1 MKSLFT
7 NKQKVILAFA
17 LTLTFSACEMA
28 GDPVEPSLISPDAE
42 DITGFLRNLS
52 ADTNDLLN
60 VQSISGSSQR
70 IEAGKSNKSTS
81 LSGGTEVC
89 TTIKYDLLNNFE
101 EVAILRPTS
110 GIIYPGALVIADK
123 ATLGGLPTPAAVDRA
138 PMTLRIDLPGMGENG
153 TLKVDKPSDF
163 SVAEKID
170 EALEW
175 WNANAYEEGYV
186 NASNSSFVAKTAY
199 SSRQVSMDL
208 SMNVEWARG
217 DVAAQF
223 NFSQD
228 KTSSTAMMVFKQVF
242 YTITMTPPTSP
253 GGFFGPEASISEI
266 EQKFGPDSPPA
277 YVQSVNYGRIIMFR
291 MTTTTSA
298 TEAELEGSLNYA
310 AGKIKPTDISAT
322 VEAKYKKILE
332 TSNVTVVTIGGN
344 AEVASEAV
352 SARNFADLEPII
364 KGKNAVYSRD
374 NPGVP
379 ISYKLHFV
387 KDNTTAK
394 LGYTT
399 SFEVENCDVNLHPA
413 KDVRLLNNAGTI
425 AAPNVRYSIT
435 HKTRGKSGTST
446 INSGNI
452 GFRKSITKA
461 VPAGAYDINVK
472 IEFWDI
478 TWKTIREYQYS
489 KPTKVCYETFKPTIF
504 QIDVKTVGC

>member
-1 MKSLFT
+1 M
-7 NKQKVILAFA
+7 AFA
-17 LTLTFSACEMA
+17 ITLIFSACDMV
-28 GDPVEPSLISPDAE
+28 GDGEQPSPISPDAE
-42 DITGFLRNLS
+42 NITSFLRNLN
-52 ADTNDLLN
+52 ADTNNLLN
-60 VQSISGSSQR
+60 VQSISGESQR
-70 IEAGKSNKSTS
+70 KETGKSNKSTG

-89 TTIKYDLLNNFE
+89 TSTKYDLLNNFE

-110 GIIYPGALVIADK
+110 GIIYPGALVVADK
-123 ATLGGLPTPAAVDRA
+123 ATLGGLPTPGAVDRA

-223 NFSQD
+223 NFSQN
-228 KTSSTAMMVFKQVF
+228 KTSRTAMMVFKQVF

-298 TEAELEGSLNYA
+298 TAAELEGALNYST
-310 AGKIKPTDISAT
+310 GVTNVSGT
-322 VEAKYKKILE
+322 LEARYKKILE
-332 TSNVTVVTIGGN
+332 TSTVTVVTIGGN
-344 AEVASEAV
+344 AEVATEAV
-352 SARNFADLEPII
+352 SARNFADLEPIV

-379 ISYKLHFV
+379 ISYKLHYV

-399 SFEVENCDVNLHPA
+399 SYEVENCDVNLHPA
-413 KDVRLLNNAGTI
+413 KDVRVFNNAGTI

-452 GFRKSITKA
+452 GFRKSVTRT
-461 VPAGAYDINVK
+461 VPAGAYDVNVK
-472 IEFWDI
+472 IEVWDF

-489 KPTKVCYETFKPTIF
+489 KPTRVCYETFKPTLF

>member
-1 MKSLFT
+1 M
-7 NKQKVILAFA
+7 AFA
-17 LTLTFSACEMA
+17 ITLIFSACDMF
-28 GDPVEPSLISPDAE
+28 GDAEPPNPISPDAE
-42 DITGFLRNLS
+42 DISFFLRDLN
-52 ADTNDLLN
+52 ADTDNLLN
-60 VQSISGSSQR
+60 TQSISGESQR
-70 IEAGKSNKSTS
+70 IEAGKISTTSN

-89 TTIKYDLLNNFE
+89 TTTKYDLQNNFE

-153 TLKVDKPSDF
+153 TLQIDKPSDF
-163 SVAEKID
+163 SVAVKID

-175 WNANAYEEGYV
+175 WNANAYQKGYV

-223 NFSQD
+223 NFSQNQ
-228 KTSSTAMMVFKQVF
+228 TSRTAMMVFKQVF
-242 YTITMTPPTSP
+242 YTISMTPPTSP
-253 GGFFGPEASISEI
+253 GGFFGPDASLAEI
-266 EQKFGPDSPPA
+266 EQRFGPDTPPA
-277 YVQSVNYGRIIMFR
+277 YVQAVSYGRIIMFR

-298 TEAELEGSLNYA
+298 TDAELEGALNYST
-310 AGKIKPTDISAT
+310 GLTDVSGT
-322 VEAKYKKILE
+322 LESKYKQILE
-332 TSNVTVVTIGGN
+332 TSNITVVTIGGN
-344 AEVASEAV
+344 AEVATEAV

-364 KGKNAVYSRD
+364 KGENAVYSRD

-387 KDNTTAK
+387 KDNTTAM

-399 SFEVENCDVNLHPA
+399 SYEVENCAVNVYPA
-413 KDVRLLNNAGTI
+413 RNVRVLNNAGTI
-425 AAPNVRYSIT
+425 TAPNVRYSIT
-435 HKTRGKSGTST
+435 HRTRGRSGTST

-452 GFRKSITKA
+452 GLRQSVTKT
-461 VPAGAYDINVK
+461 VPAGAYDIAIK
-472 IEFWDI
+472 IEVWDF
-478 TWKTIREYQYS
+478 TWKTLNEYQYS
-489 KPTKVCYETFKPTIF
+489 RPSRVCYEVFKPNI
-504 QIDVKTVGC
+504 ISISVRTVGC

>member
-1 MKSLFT
+1 MKALFT
-7 NKQKVILAFA
+7 NKKKVILAFA
-17 LTLTFSACEMA
+17 ITLIFTACDMV
-28 GDPVEPSLISPDAE
+28 GDGEQPSPISPDAE
-42 DITGFLRNLS
+42 NITSFLRNLN
-52 ADTNDLLN
+52 ADTNNLLN
-60 VQSISGSSQR
+60 VQSISGESQR

-89 TTIKYDLLNNFE
+89 TTTKYDLLNNFE

-110 GIIYPGALVIADK
+110 GIIYPGALVVADK
-123 ATLGGLPTPAAVDRA
+123 ATLGGLPTPGAVDRA

-153 TLKVDKPSDF
+153 TLKVDKPSNF

-223 NFSQD
+223 NFSQN
-228 KTSSTAMMVFKQVF
+228 KTSRTAMMVFKQVF

-298 TEAELEGSLNYA
+298 TDAELEGALNYST
-310 AGKIKPTDISAT
+310 GVTKVSGTL
-322 VEAKYKKILE
+322 EAKYKKILE
-332 TSNVTVVTIGGN
+332 TSSITVVSIGGN

-364 KGKNAVYSRD
+364 QGKNAVYSRD

-399 SFEVENCDVNLHPA
+399 SFEIENCNVNVHPA
-413 KDVRLLNNAGTI
+413 RDVRLLNNAGTI
-425 AAPNVRYSIT
+425 TATNKRFSIT
-435 HKTRGKSGTST
+435 HKTRGKSGTNT

-452 GFRKSITKA
+452 GFRKSVTKT

-472 IEFWDI
+472 IEYWDI
-478 TWKTIREYQYS
+478 TWKTLGEYKYS
-489 KPTKVCYETFKPTIF
+489 QPTKVCYEAFKPTIF
-504 QIDVKTVGC
+504 SVSVKTVGC